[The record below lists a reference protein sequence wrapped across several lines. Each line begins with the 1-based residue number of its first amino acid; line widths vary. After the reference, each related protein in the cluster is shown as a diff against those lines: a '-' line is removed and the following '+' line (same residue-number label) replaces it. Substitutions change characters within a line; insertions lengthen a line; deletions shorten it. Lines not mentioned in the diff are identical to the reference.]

1 MKSLSDWFD
10 RRVGHRALL
19 RMLRTRGLPEGPS
32 WWLTSASCLFAL
44 LMIQGLTGLLLM
56 TSYSPSMPSAWAC
69 VHFIDQTSAGN
80 FLRGVHHYAAHAM
93 IILFLIHVARVTI
106 AGAYRA
112 PQELVWVTGLLLIPI
127 VIVWTVTGNPLS
139 GSQKGVAQIEVEANI
154 LGSTPLVG
162 PALRKLLI
170 GGDEVGNL
178 TLTHLYFLHVGL
190 FPLIVIVLSVIHLQ
204 QVFKHSLYLPEQTS
218 LLPIVATRAVSYWP
232 HQTVRNRTVLAVVV
246 GIIAWVAWTYGAP
259 LEAPADPDLPQ
270 APRPEWYFRWLF
282 ELRRYFTGEWEFI
295 ATMVIPTLLLLFFI
309 FLPFIDRWLR
319 PRAAGVLRIIIVS
332 AGLGMW
338 AALTYISFARDAK
351 DPEFV
356 AVTEEAER
364 LSARVRFLAD
374 AQQVPP
380 EGAQILLRRDA
391 KTQGPLLFE
400 KHCASCHPH
409 EGLGNYRSSKEEASA
424 PDLTGFG
431 TVQWIEGFLDP
442 DRIASKQVFGGTK
455 FHKGAMAR
463 RVSTLFKDA
472 GEDGKADLRS
482 NLQKVARA
490 LSAEAG
496 LTSLKE
502 ADERDKGLIE
512 AGRKLLTEEFAC
524 TECHKFHDEGDLG
537 QAPDLTGYG
546 SRDWLR
552 GMIAQPGGG
561 RFYADNKNDRMPGFA
576 ADAAHPEQ
584 NLLSAGELNL
594 LVEWLRGEWAEPAEK
609 AR

>member
-1 MKSLSDWFD
+1 MKQLGEWLE
-10 RRVGHRALL
+10 RRVGYGTLL
-19 RMLRTRGLPEGPS
+19 RTLRTRGLPDGPS

-44 LMIQGLTGLLLM
+44 LLIQGLTGLLLM

-69 VHFIDQTSAGN
+69 VHFIDQSSAGS

-170 GGDEVGNL
+170 GGDEIGNL

-190 FPLIVIVLSVIHLQ
+190 FPLIVIVLIAIHLQ
-204 QVFKHSLYLPEQTS
+204 QVFKHSLYLPETGA
-218 LLPIVATRAVSYWP
+218 LLPIAAPRAVAYWP
-232 HQTVRNRTVLAVVV
+232 YQTVRNRTVLAGVV
-246 GIIAWVAWTYGAP
+246 GVIAWVAWKYGAP

-295 ATMVIPTLLLLFFI
+295 ATMVLPTLLLLFFI

-319 PRAAGVLRIIIVS
+319 PRTAGILRIIIVS
-332 AGLGMW
+332 AGLSAWG
-338 AALTYISFARDAK
+338 ALTYISFARDMK

-356 AVTEEAER
+356 AVTEEAAR
-364 LSARVRFLAD
+364 LSERARFLAD

-380 EGAQILLRRDA
+380 EGAQVLLRRDA
-391 KTQGPLLFE
+391 KTQGPLLFG

-409 EGLGNYRSSKEEASA
+409 AGLASHGASKEDASA

-431 TVQWIEGFLDP
+431 TANWIAGFLDP
-442 DRIASKQVFGGTK
+442 ERIASKHVFGGTK
-455 FHKGAMAR
+455 FQKGAMVR
-463 RVSTLFKDA
+463 RVNSLFKDA
-472 GEDGKADLRS
+472 GEEGKQELQA

-496 LTSLKE
+496 LASQKD
-502 ADERDKGLIE
+502 ADARDKAEIE
-512 AGRKLLTEEFAC
+512 AGRKLLTEEFSC

-546 SRDWLR
+546 SKDWLR
-552 GMIAQPGGG
+552 GMIAQPTGA
-561 RFYADNKNDRMPGFA
+561 RFYADKKNDRMPGFA
-576 ADAAHPEQ
+576 ADSAHPEQ
-584 NLLSAGELNL
+584 NLLSPGEMNL
-594 LVEWLRGEWAEPAEK
+594 LVEWLRGEWLETGEK
-609 AR
+609 SR